1 MALGT
6 GLLAGV
12 LVVICA
18 GPPPSPESKPVD
30 VVLRGKVVTIES
42 ALRSLDLDL
51 AIDPGP
57 SSKEVVLLGDD
68 RSITPLFRDE
78 ITRALFEDERLR
90 NLRAELHGRRYPGI
104 PYLKV
109 ASVRVEHDGRFRVP
123 EYFCNVCSISVR
135 APQICPCCQGPME
148 LRMRPDRR

>member
-1 MALGT
+1 MGLAT
-6 GLLAGV
+6 GLVAGV
-12 LVVICA
+12 LVLFGA
-18 GPPPSPESKPVD
+18 APPASSSPIPGEVT
-30 VVLRGKVVTIES
+30 LRGRILTLES
-42 ALRSLDLDL
+42 ALRSLDLEL
-51 AIDPGP
+51 TLDPG
-57 SSKEVVLLGDD
+57 SASKQVVLLGED

-90 NLRAELHGRRYPGI
+90 NLPAELHGRRYPGI

-109 ASVRVEHDGRFRVP
+109 SSVRVESDGKFRVP

-148 LRMRPDRR
+148 LRMHPDRR